1 MEETNQIQELNQTI
15 QNGFSDISM
24 EINSLKYSIENGGR
38 GSGSGVLLII
48 LIFVLVS
55 INNNLKKLIQ
65 LNSSDKEWFLY
76 YAIVRYH
83 TLIPLINL
91 LCLGGIGF
99 VLGLDNDTVQFKKEG
114 KLRFNIPKL
123 IILVLPS
130 LILSNSNI
138 LAKFTSS
145 MNLIDSI
152 SIVSSIVYGHAFAG
166 SIFKEWLANE

>member
-65 LNSSDKEWFLY
+65 LNSSDKE
-76 YAIVRYH
+76 
-83 TLIPLINL
+83 
-91 LCLGGIGF
+91 
-99 VLGLDNDTVQFKKEG
+99 
-114 KLRFNIPKL
+114 
-123 IILVLPS
+123 
-130 LILSNSNI
+130 
-138 LAKFTSS
+138 
-145 MNLIDSI
+145 
-152 SIVSSIVYGHAFAG
+152 
-166 SIFKEWLANE
+166 